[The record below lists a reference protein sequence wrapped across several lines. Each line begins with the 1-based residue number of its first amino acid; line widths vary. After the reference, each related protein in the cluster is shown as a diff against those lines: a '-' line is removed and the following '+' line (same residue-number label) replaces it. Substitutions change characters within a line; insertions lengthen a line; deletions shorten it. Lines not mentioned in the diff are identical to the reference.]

1 MKGYPMDPR
10 VSSNLFTR
18 RNFLSI
24 AAGFAATAA
33 GLGLTACN
41 NAPSSPSTPA
51 TEEKKSA
58 NTSYPVSFKLY
69 DGDGNEFEAKFDKA
83 PESVVTLTD
92 SAAEILLRLGLG
104 SKIIGTIKPDAPMPS
119 DIADE

>member
-1 MKGYPMDPR
+1 MDPR

-41 NAPSSPSTPA
+41 NATSNPSTLLQ
-51 TEEKKSA
+51 KKRNQPIRAIPYRLSSM
-58 NTSYPVSFKLY
+58 T
-69 DGDGNEFEAKFDKA
+69 
-83 PESVVTLTD
+83 VTAMSLRQSLTR
-92 SAAEILLRLGLG
+92 LLRVLL
-104 SKIIGTIKPDAPMPS
+104 P
-119 DIADE
+119 